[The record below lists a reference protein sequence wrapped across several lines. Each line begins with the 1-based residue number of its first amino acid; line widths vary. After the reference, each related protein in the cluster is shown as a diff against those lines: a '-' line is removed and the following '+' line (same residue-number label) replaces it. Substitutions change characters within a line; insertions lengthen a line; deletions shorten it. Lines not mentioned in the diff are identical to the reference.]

1 MNKLHF
7 YSKIGSKK
15 SITQIC
21 LPKNII
27 LQRMYYN
34 IIIKSNIRIYIFILM
49 IF

>member
-7 YSKIGSKK
+7 YSKIGKKYSKK

-34 IIIKSNIRIYIFILM
+34 YH
-49 IF
+49 